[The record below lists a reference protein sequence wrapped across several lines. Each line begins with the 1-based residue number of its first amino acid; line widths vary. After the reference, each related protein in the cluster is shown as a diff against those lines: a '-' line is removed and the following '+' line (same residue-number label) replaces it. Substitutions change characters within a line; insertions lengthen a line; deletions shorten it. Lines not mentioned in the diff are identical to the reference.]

1 MDVEEQ
7 PNYESFYQNSH
18 NPSLQNFKI
27 MMQIPLACVFN
38 HKDIIWAN
46 EICQIGQ
53 RQSKQ
58 KRCEVAHTPWEHVP
72 NFINGEQNLE
82 VVHY

>member
-18 NPSLQNFKI
+18 NPSLQDVMLK
-27 MMQIPLACVFN
+27 MQVLHMSVFN

-46 EICQIGQ
+46 EICQMG
-53 RQSKQ
+53 
-58 KRCEVAHTPWEHVP
+58 
-72 NFINGEQNLE
+72 
-82 VVHY
+82 